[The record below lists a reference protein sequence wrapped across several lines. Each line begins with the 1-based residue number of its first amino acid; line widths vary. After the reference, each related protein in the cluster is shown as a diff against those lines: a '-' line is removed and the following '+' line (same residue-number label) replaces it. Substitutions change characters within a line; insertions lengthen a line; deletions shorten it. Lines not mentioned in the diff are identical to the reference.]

1 MMHKAGSLLGLILF
15 FSVAGAAQQTP
26 RIEVFGGYSHFF
38 ADFGNSNFN
47 LNGFHVS
54 GAENL
59 NSWLGGVL
67 DFSSH
72 YGTRAGVNVNT
83 QSIMYGPRFAYRKS
97 RTVTP
102 SVHALFG
109 AVHGSAGLYGISM
122 PDTHFGM
129 ALGGA
134 VDVRVNDRIALRVV
148 QADYLRT
155 RFLNLRQDNIRVSAG
170 LVFRFAHW

>member
-1 MMHKAGSLLGLILF
+1 MRKVAFLLGLMLLLSI
-15 FSVAGAAQQTP
+15 AAAAQGTP
-26 RIEVFGGYSHFF
+26 RVEVFGGYSHLL
-38 ADFGNSNFN
+38 ADLGNSSFN

-59 NSWLGGVL
+59 NSWFGGVL

-72 YGTRAGVNVNT
+72 YGTHAGVNVNT

-97 RTVTP
+97 RLITP
-102 SVHALFG
+102 SAHALFG
-109 AVHGSAGLYGISM
+109 AVHGSEGLYGISM
-122 PDTHFGM
+122 PDTHFGL

-134 VDVRVNDRIALRVV
+134 VDVRVSDRVAFRVV
-148 QADYLRT
+148 QADYLMT
-155 RFLNLRQDNIRVSAG
+155 RFLNLRQDNVRVSTG